1 MALIKAAL
9 GALTGNLADQWKEM
23 IYCESLDADV
33 LCAKGQKRVG
43 SRSSNT
49 KGDDNI
55 ISNGSIVVVNDG
67 QCMVIVE
74 QGKVVDFCAEPGEFT
89 YDSKAAPS
97 VFAGGLGSGIV
108 DTFKNIGKRFTF
120 GGDTGLDQRVYYFNT
135 KEVMG
140 NRYGTPT
147 PVPFRVVDNNIG
159 LDMDIAVRCNGE
171 FSFKLADPL
180 LFYQNVCGNVED
192 EFTRDQIASQLRSE
206 LLTALQPAFARIS
219 EMGIRYSA
227 VPAHTEEVSQA
238 LSDILS
244 KKWRETRGIQIV
256 AFGVNAIAADP
267 EDEKA
272 IKNLQRTAVMR
283 DPRMAAANLAS
294 AQGDAM
300 RTAAGNS
307 NGAMLGFA
315 GMNMAHMAGGMG
327 GMNLQNLFQMGQGGY
342 PGGGYPQGG
351 QGYPQQGGYPQG
363 GQGGFPQGQ
372 DGYPN
377 APQGGMASAPADAG
391 ADLSAGVA
399 AGAVS
404 ANVAATGAGDA
415 PAPGMTSPEP
425 AAQPGVAAHQGAATA
440 DDGWTCPACG
450 TTNKGK
456 FCQEC
461 GTPRPQPAPQPRY
474 RCDKC
479 GWVPED
485 QTHPPKFCPEC
496 GDRFDSNDV
505 E

>member
-23 IYCESLDADV
+23 IYCESLGADV
-33 LCAKGQKRVG
+33 LCVKGQKRVG
-43 SRSSNT
+43 ARSSNT
-49 KGDDNI
+49 KGDDNV

-74 QGKVVDFCAEPGEFT
+74 QGKVVDFCAEAGEYT

-97 VFAGGLGSGIV
+97 VFTGGPGSGLL

-147 PVPFRVVDNNIG
+147 PVPFRVVDRNIG

-171 FSFKLADPL
+171 FSFRLADPL

-192 EFTRDQIASQLRSE
+192 EFTRDRIASQLRSE

-219 EMGIRYSA
+219 EQGVRYSA
-227 VPAHTEEVSQA
+227 VPAHTEEVAAA

-256 AFGVNAIAADP
+256 SFGVNAIAADA
-267 EDEKA
+267 EDEKT
-272 IKNLQRTAVMR
+272 IKELQRTAVMR
-283 DPRMAAANLAS
+283 DPRMAAASLTS

-300 RTAAGNS
+300 RTAAGN
-307 NGAMLGFA
+307 GAGAFVGFA
-315 GMNMAHMAGGMG
+315 GMNMAQMAGGMG
-327 GMNLQNLFQMGQGGY
+327 GMNAQSLFQMGMGPGGAGGYQGGY
-342 PGGGYPQGG
+342 PGGTPSGG
-351 QGYPQQGGYPQG
+351 TGGNPDGIPG
-363 GQGGFPQGQ
+363 GENP
-372 DGYPN
+372 
-377 APQGGMASAPADAG
+377 
-391 ADLSAGVA
+391 
-399 AGAVS
+399 
-404 ANVAATGAGDA
+404 
-415 PAPGMTSPEP
+415 
-425 AAQPGVAAHQGAATA
+425 AQPGVPAQDGQPGQPGKPAYPAQPVQTAQPEESLQPMQTSIAAG
-440 DDGWTCPACG
+440 DEWTCPSCG
-450 TTNKGK
+450 TKNRGK

-461 GTPRPQPAPQPRY
+461 GTPRPKAQPRY
-474 RCDKC
+474 RCNKC
-479 GWVPED
+479 GWVPQD

-496 GDRFDSNDV
+496 GDRFDENDV

>member
-23 IYCESLDADV
+23 IYCDSLGADV

-74 QGKVVDFCAEPGEFT
+74 QGKVVDLCAEPGEFT

-97 VFAGGLGSGIV
+97 VFAGNLGSGIV

-135 KEVMG
+135 KEIMG

-147 PVPFRVVDNNIG
+147 PVPFRVVDSNIG

-171 FSFKLADPL
+171 FSFRLADPL

-192 EFTRDQIASQLRSE
+192 EFTRDQISSQLKSE

-315 GMNMAHMAGGMG
+315 GMNIAQMAGGMG
-327 GMNLQNLFQMGQGGY
+327 GMNPQNLFQMGQGGHPGGSY
-342 PGGGYPQGG
+342 PGGTYPQGG

-363 GQGGFPQGQ
+363 RQGGFPQGQ
-372 DGYPN
+372 DGYPG
-377 APQGGMASAPADAG
+377 APQGGVACAPTGAEADF
-391 ADLSAGVA
+391 SAGVA
-399 AGAVS
+399 AGAV
-404 ANVAATGAGDA
+404 ATGAGDA
-415 PAPGMTSPEP
+415 PTPGMASPKP
-425 AAQPGVAAHQGAATA
+425 AAQPGDAAPQGAAPTN
-440 DDGWTCPACG
+440 GTWTCPACG
-450 TTNKGK
+450 TANKGK
-456 FCQEC
+456 FCHEC

-496 GDRFDSNDV
+496 GDRFDSNDI

>member
-9 GALTGNLADQWKEM
+9 GALTGNLADQWKDM
-23 IYCESLDADV
+23 IYCESLDAHV

-97 VFAGGLGSGIV
+97 VFAGNLGSSIV

-135 KEVMG
+135 KEIMG

-192 EFTRDQIASQLRSE
+192 EYTRDQIASQLRSE

-267 EDEKA
+267 EDEKT
-272 IKNLQRTAVMR
+272 IKELQRTAVMR

-300 RTAAGNS
+300 RTAAGNDA
-307 NGAMLGFA
+307 GAFVGFA
-315 GMNMAHMAGGMG
+315 GMNMAQMAGGMG
-327 GMNLQNLFQMGQGGY
+327 SMNAQQLFQMGQSGY

-351 QGYPQQGGYPQG
+351 QGYPQGGPGGYPQG

-372 DGYPN
+372 GGYPG
-377 APQGGMASAPADAG
+377 APQGGYPDGPAPQGGAAPQPAADAAPA
-391 ADLSAGVA
+391 
-399 AGAVS
+399 
-404 ANVAATGAGDA
+404 A
-415 PAPGMTSPEP
+415 PAAP
-425 AAQPGVAAHQGAATA
+425 AAS
-440 DDGWTCPACG
+440 DDEGWTCPSCG
-450 TTNKGK
+450 TANRGK

-461 GTPRPQPAPQPRY
+461 GTPKPQPAPQPRY

>member
-9 GALTGNLADQWKEM
+9 GALGGNLADQWKEM
-23 IYCESLDADV
+23 FYCDSLDADT
-33 LCAKGQKRVG
+33 LCVKGQKRTG
-43 SRSSNT
+43 ARSSNT

-55 ISNGSIVVVNDG
+55 ISNGSIVVVNSG

-74 QGKVVDFCAEPGEFT
+74 QGKVVDFCAEPGEYT

-97 VFAGGLGSGIV
+97 VFTGGLGAGLL

-135 KEVMG
+135 KEIIG
-140 NRYGTPT
+140 NRYGTTT
-147 PVPFRVVDNNIG
+147 PVPFRVVDTNIG

-171 FSFKLADPL
+171 FSYKLADPL

-192 EFTRDQIASQLRSE
+192 DYTRDEIASQLRSE

-219 EMGIRYSA
+219 EMGVRYSA
-227 VPAHTEEVSQA
+227 VPAHTEEMSQA

-267 EDEKA
+267 EDEKT
-272 IKNLQRTAVMR
+272 IKELQRTAVMR

-300 RTAAGNS
+300 RTAAGNDA
-307 NGAMLGFA
+307 GAFVGFA
-315 GMNMAHMAGGMG
+315 GMNMAQMAGGMG
-327 GMNLQNLFQMGQGGY
+327 GMNAQQLFQMGGQGGY
-342 PGGGYPQGG
+342 PPQGGYPQGQGGYGYGQNGYQQSPNGFAPSGYPQGG
-351 QGYPQQGGYPQG
+351 QPQPAQGSPAGE
-363 GQGGFPQGQ
+363 
-372 DGYPN
+372 
-377 APQGGMASAPADAG
+377 AAPAQESTDFAAAG
-391 ADLSAGVA
+391 EAPVPPASEPVSEAA
-399 AGAVS
+399 AGAQ
-404 ANVAATGAGDA
+404 A
-415 PAPGMTSPEP
+415 GMTVAPSSSP
-425 AAQPGVAAHQGAATA
+425 
-440 DDGWTCPACG
+440 DGSWVCPTCG

-456 FCQEC
+456 FCMEC
-461 GTPRPQPAPQPRY
+461 GTPKPKPEPRY

-496 GDRFDSNDV
+496 GDRFDDSDV
-505 E
+505 EK

>member
-23 IYCESLDADV
+23 IYCESLDAHV

-97 VFAGGLGSGIV
+97 VFAGNLGSSIV

-135 KEVMG
+135 KEIMG

-192 EFTRDQIASQLRSE
+192 EYTRDQIASQLRSE

-267 EDEKA
+267 EDEKT
-272 IKNLQRTAVMR
+272 IKELQRTAVMR

-300 RTAAGNS
+300 RTAAGNDS
-307 NGAMLGFA
+307 GAFVGFA
-315 GMNMAHMAGGMG
+315 GMNMAQMAGGMG
-327 GMNLQNLFQMGQGGY
+327 GMNAQQLFQMGQGGY

-351 QGYPQQGGYPQG
+351 YPQG
-363 GQGGFPQGQ
+363 GQGG
-372 DGYPN
+372 YPGGP
-377 APQGGMASAPADAG
+377 APQGVPAGYPDGPVPQGAPA
-391 ADLSAGVA
+391 SQ
-399 AGAVS
+399 
-404 ANVAATGAGDA
+404 
-415 PAPGMTSPEP
+415 PQP
-425 AAQPGVAAHQGAATA
+425 AAQAGSVAASAAYTPAPDAVPVATNAAPSPTA
-440 DDGWTCPACG
+440 SDDDGWTCPSCG
-450 TTNKGK
+450 TANRGK

-461 GTPRPQPAPQPRY
+461 GTPKPQPAPQPRY

>member
-9 GALTGNLADQWKEM
+9 GALTGNLADQWKDM
-23 IYCESLDADV
+23 IYCESLDAHV

-97 VFAGGLGSGIV
+97 VFAGNLGSSIF

-135 KEVMG
+135 KEIMG

-192 EFTRDQIASQLRSE
+192 EYTRDQIASQLRSE
-206 LLTALQPAFARIS
+206 LLTSLQPAFARIS

-267 EDEKA
+267 EDEKT
-272 IKNLQRTAVMR
+272 IKELQRTAVMR

-300 RTAAGNS
+300 RTAAGNDA
-307 NGAMLGFA
+307 GAFVGFA
-315 GMNMAHMAGGMG
+315 GMNMAQMAGGMG
-327 GMNLQNLFQMGQGGY
+327 SMNAQQLFQMGQSGY

-351 QGYPQQGGYPQG
+351 QGYPQGGPGGYPQG

-372 DGYPN
+372 GGYPG
-377 APQGGMASAPADAG
+377 APQGGYPDGPAPQGGAAPQPAADAAPA
-391 ADLSAGVA
+391 
-399 AGAVS
+399 
-404 ANVAATGAGDA
+404 A
-415 PAPGMTSPEP
+415 PAAP
-425 AAQPGVAAHQGAATA
+425 AASDVE
-440 DDGWTCPACG
+440 GWTCPSCG
-450 TTNKGK
+450 TANRSK

-461 GTPRPQPAPQPRY
+461 GTPKPQTAPQPRY

>member
-23 IYCESLDADV
+23 IYCDSLDADV
-33 LCAKGQKRVG
+33 LCVKGQKRVG

-97 VFAGGLGSGIV
+97 VFAGNLGSSIV

-135 KEVMG
+135 KEIMG

-192 EFTRDQIASQLRSE
+192 EYTRDQIASQLRSE

-267 EDEKA
+267 EDEKT
-272 IKNLQRTAVMR
+272 IKELQRTAVMR

-300 RTAAGNS
+300 RTAAGNDA
-307 NGAMLGFA
+307 GAFVGFA
-315 GMNMAHMAGGMG
+315 GMNMAQMAGGMG
-327 GMNLQNLFQMGQGGY
+327 GMNAQQLFQMGGQGGY
-342 PGGGYPQGG
+342 PGGPMPQGMPTGYPGG
-351 QGYPQQGGYPQG
+351 P
-363 GQGGFPQGQ
+363 
-372 DGYPN
+372 
-377 APQGGMASAPADAG
+377 APQGTSAPQPQPAANAG
-391 ADLSAGVA
+391 QA
-399 AGAVS
+399 
-404 ANVAATGAGDA
+404 A
-415 PAPGMTSPEP
+415 PAPEPEAAP
-425 AAQPGVAAHQGAATA
+425 AAPAPAAPA
-440 DDGWTCPACG
+440 DDGWTCPSCG
-450 TTNKGK
+450 TVNRGK

-461 GTPRPQPAPQPRY
+461 GTPKPQPAPQPRY

-496 GDRFDSNDV
+496 GDRFDANDV

>member
-1 MALIKAAL
+1 
-9 GALTGNLADQWKEM
+9 
-23 IYCESLDADV
+23 
-33 LCAKGQKRVG
+33 
-43 SRSSNT
+43 
-49 KGDDNI
+49 
-55 ISNGSIVVVNDG
+55 
-67 QCMVIVE
+67 
-74 QGKVVDFCAEPGEFT
+74 
-89 YDSKAAPS
+89 
-97 VFAGGLGSGIV
+97 
-108 DTFKNIGKRFTF
+108 
-120 GGDTGLDQRVYYFNT
+120 
-135 KEVMG
+135 MG

-244 KKWRETRGIQIV
+244 KRWRETRGIQIV

-315 GMNMAHMAGGMG
+315 GMNMAQMAGGMG
-327 GMNLQNLFQMGQGGY
+327 GMNPQNLFQMGQGGY

-372 DGYPN
+372 DVYTN
-377 APQGGMASAPADAG
+377 APQGGMAGAPAGAG
-391 ADLSAGVA
+391 ADLSSGVA

-404 ANVAATGAGDA
+404 ADVAATGAGDA

-461 GTPRPQPAPQPRY
+461 GTPRPQPTPQPRY

>member
-33 LCAKGQKRVG
+33 LCVKGQKRVG

-97 VFAGGLGSGIV
+97 VFAGNLGSGIV

-147 PVPFRVVDNNIG
+147 PVPFRVVDSNIG

-315 GMNMAHMAGGMG
+315 GMNMAQMAGGMG
-327 GMNLQNLFQMGQGGY
+327 GMNPQNLFQMGQGGY

-372 DGYPN
+372 DGYPS
-377 APQGGMASAPADAG
+377 APQGGVASASAG
-391 ADLSAGVA
+391 AMATDVA
-399 AGAVS
+399 T
-404 ANVAATGAGDA
+404 NRAGDA
-415 PAPGMTSPEP
+415 PAPGMVSPEP
-425 AAQPGVAAHQGAATA
+425 AAQPGDTAHQGAAPA
-440 DDGWTCPACG
+440 DDSWTCPACG

>member
-97 VFAGGLGSGIV
+97 VFAGSLGSGIV

-219 EMGIRYSA
+219 EMGVRYSA
-227 VPAHTEEVSQA
+227 VPAHTEEVSAA

-272 IKNLQRTAVMR
+272 IKELQRTAVMR

-300 RTAAGNS
+300 RTAAGNDA
-307 NGAMLGFA
+307 GAFVGFA
-315 GMNMAHMAGGMG
+315 GMNMAQMAGGMG
-327 GMNLQNLFQMGQGGY
+327 GMNAQNLFQMGPGGY

-351 QGYPQQGGYPQG
+351 V
-363 GQGGFPQGQ
+363 
-372 DGYPN
+372 
-377 APQGGMASAPADAG
+377 ASA
-391 ADLSAGVA
+391 SV
-399 AGAVS
+399 
-404 ANVAATGAGDA
+404 GAG
-415 PAPGMTSPEP
+415 SPEP
-425 AAQPGVAAHQGAATA
+425 AAQPGVAAHQGVATA

>member
-97 VFAGGLGSGIV
+97 VFAGSLGSGIV

-120 GGDTGLDQRVYYFNT
+120 GGDTG
-135 KEVMG
+135 
-140 NRYGTPT
+140 P
-147 PVPFRVVDNNIG
+147 
-159 LDMDIAVRCNGE
+159 
-171 FSFKLADPL
+171 DPL

-219 EMGIRYSA
+219 EMGVRYSA
-227 VPAHTEEVSQA
+227 VPAHTEEVSAA

-272 IKNLQRTAVMR
+272 IKELQRTAVMR

-300 RTAAGNS
+300 RTAAGNDA
-307 NGAMLGFA
+307 GAFVGFA
-315 GMNMAHMAGGMG
+315 GMNMAQMAGGMG
-327 GMNLQNLFQMGQGGY
+327 GMNAQNLFQMGPGGYPGGGYPQGGQGGY

-351 QGYPQQGGYPQG
+351 V
-363 GQGGFPQGQ
+363 
-372 DGYPN
+372 
-377 APQGGMASAPADAG
+377 ASA
-391 ADLSAGVA
+391 SV
-399 AGAVS
+399 
-404 ANVAATGAGDA
+404 GAG
-415 PAPGMTSPEP
+415 SPEP
-425 AAQPGVAAHQGAATA
+425 AAQPGVAAHQGVATA

-496 GDRFDSNDV
+496 GDRFDDNDV

>member
-97 VFAGGLGSGIV
+97 VFAGSLGSGIV

-219 EMGIRYSA
+219 EMGVRYSA
-227 VPAHTEEVSQA
+227 VPAHTEEVSAA

-272 IKNLQRTAVMR
+272 IKELQRTAVMR

-300 RTAAGNS
+300 RTAAGNDA
-307 NGAMLGFA
+307 GAFVGFA
-315 GMNMAHMAGGMG
+315 GMNMAQMAGGMG
-327 GMNLQNLFQMGQGGY
+327 GMNAQNLFQMGPGGY

-351 QGYPQQGGYPQG
+351 V
-363 GQGGFPQGQ
+363 
-372 DGYPN
+372 
-377 APQGGMASAPADAG
+377 ASA
-391 ADLSAGVA
+391 SV
-399 AGAVS
+399 
-404 ANVAATGAGDA
+404 GAG
-415 PAPGMTSPEP
+415 SPEP

-496 GDRFDSNDV
+496 GDRFDDNDV

>member
-1 MALIKAAL
+1 
-9 GALTGNLADQWKEM
+9 
-23 IYCESLDADV
+23 
-33 LCAKGQKRVG
+33 
-43 SRSSNT
+43 
-49 KGDDNI
+49 
-55 ISNGSIVVVNDG
+55 
-67 QCMVIVE
+67 MVIVE

-97 VFAGGLGSGIV
+97 VFAGSLGSGIV

-244 KKWRETRGIQIV
+244 KRWRETRGIQIV

-315 GMNMAHMAGGMG
+315 GMNMAQMAGGMG
-327 GMNLQNLFQMGQGGY
+327 GMNPQNLFQMGQGGY

-351 QGYPQQGGYPQG
+351 QG
-363 GQGGFPQGQ
+363 
-372 DGYPN
+372 
-377 APQGGMASAPADAG
+377 
-391 ADLSAGVA
+391 
-399 AGAVS
+399 
-404 ANVAATGAGDA
+404 
-415 PAPGMTSPEP
+415 
-425 AAQPGVAAHQGAATA
+425 
-440 DDGWTCPACG
+440 C
-450 TTNKGK
+450 
-456 FCQEC
+456 
-461 GTPRPQPAPQPRY
+461 
-474 RCDKC
+474 RCD
-479 GWVPED
+479 
-485 QTHPPKFCPEC
+485 
-496 GDRFDSNDV
+496 R
-505 E
+505 